1 MPYDGAPA
9 RGGAASE
16 KPEIEAVRRRHEKHL
31 ISIDGV
37 LGSGVGQT
45 HTGEDAIVLYL
56 RDASVMGQVPS
67 EIEGHPV
74 ESVVTGTIDALPK

>member
-9 RGGAASE
+9 RAVAGSE
-16 KPEIEAVRRRHEKHL
+16 KPEIEAVRRRHERHL

-37 LGSGVGQT
+37 LGTGLGRT
-45 HTGEDAIVLYL
+45 LTGEDAIVLYL
-56 RDASVMGQVPS
+56 RDPSVMRQVPS

-74 ESVVTGTIDALPK
+74 ESIVTGTIDALPK